1 MSTLTRAETP
11 TQSPAGELYLA
22 GVRARV
28 DAPTLAS
35 RPLLCRYSR
44 AGEFSVQI
52 TSAGELDPSVTIWS
66 ARTSSSSSR
75 TFTVIPVARSNPEII
90 DSAVCTCWPLYSV
103 IDSADP
109 GYDDPPNRDVA
120 WPAPASYGRCVPP
133 DEMLAAQERLPAR
146 PFTDPERTLTD
157 AAIMDQMLQRLRRA
171 ARSWPA
177 GRTSVEVLEDLPD
190 GCRHWL
196 VVPSVPALGGAE
208 DVTVVGFF
216 GDQRP
221 GMNHAALYQ
230 LEADVV
236 AGLGRYAAVG
246 LLGYYDAE
254 IAPAVHGNLVLF
266 GTREVP
272 PQWHRDRVHAAA
284 VASAPHHYRVVRL
297 HRGMIRGAL
306 LGEGQLVIRQ
316 TRYFDFGQQ
325 PAWHGLRRFG

>member
-1 MSTLTRAETP
+1 
-11 TQSPAGELYLA
+11 
-22 GVRARV
+22 
-28 DAPTLAS
+28 
-35 RPLLCRYSR
+35 
-44 AGEFSVQI
+44 
-52 TSAGELDPSVTIWS
+52 
-66 ARTSSSSSR
+66 
-75 TFTVIPVARSNPEII
+75 
-90 DSAVCTCWPLYSV
+90 
-103 IDSADP
+103 
-109 GYDDPPNRDVA
+109 
-120 WPAPASYGRCVPP
+120 VPP
-133 DEMLAAQERLPAR
+133 DEVLAAQERLPAR